1 MVFASFRTEIGHR
14 FAYFG
19 LESFMVFEGTT
30 GVYVFIISIPNDQER
45 KKNMQIRN
53 GF

>member
-1 MVFASFRTEIGHR
+1 MVFASFCTEIGYR
-14 FAYFG
+14 FAYFS
-19 LESFMVFEGTT
+19 LESVMVFEGTR